1 MSTTE
6 LLFTIANTGILIAW
20 LPLLFAPK
28 WFVSQKMLA
37 FPYVPFVLSFFYL
50 FFLIS
55 DGGLGEADFS
65 SLGGIVELF
74 KNATP
79 EAAAAGWMHYLA
91 FDYWVG
97 CWMVRDAQ
105 NKTIPHTLIVVP
117 LLCTFMLGPVGILLY
132 VILSQVRSSLK
143 KYSIL

>member
-1 MSTTE
+1 MDTTE
-6 LLFTIANTGILIAW
+6 LLFTLANTGILLAW
-20 LPLLFAPK
+20 IPLLFASK
-28 WFVSQKMLA
+28 WRLTQQMLA
-37 FPYVPFVLSFFYL
+37 FPYVPFLLSFFYL
-50 FFLIS
+50 FFLIR

-65 SLGGIVELF
+65 SLSGILSLF
-74 KNATP
+74 HNATP

-105 NKTIPHTLIVVP
+105 KNSTPHLLIALP

-132 VILSQVRSSLK
+132 VVFTQIRKILLR
-143 KYSIL
+143 